1 MTHTEAV
8 IVAWLGL
15 IAVPHGAQ
23 PVESEEERM
32 SDYFE
37 ERCAPSPC

>member
-15 IAVPHGAQ
+15 IAVLMARSLWRARRRG
-23 PVESEEERM
+23 
-32 SDYFE
+32 
-37 ERCAPSPC
+37 